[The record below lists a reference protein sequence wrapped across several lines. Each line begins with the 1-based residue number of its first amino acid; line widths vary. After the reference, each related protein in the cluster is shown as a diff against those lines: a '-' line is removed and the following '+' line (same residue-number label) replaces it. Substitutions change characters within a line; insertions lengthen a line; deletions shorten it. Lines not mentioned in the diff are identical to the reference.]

1 MDKQL
6 DDPVVVFVGPGLV
19 AFEQL
24 AASLQQEGVECRW
37 IGYPFSAPRRLRT
50 RLFTPVDT
58 ASTPDELAAR
68 LREVGPGR
76 ILDIIASEYV
86 MRDVFTAS
94 KLVALRSEL
103 VTELDRRSQ
112 WLDKHFTM
120 EQLAAAGIRVPRQST
135 GADAEGIAEELG
147 LPAMVKGRVGNGGA
161 SVRKCAT
168 KQEVATALE
177 ELSGDGGCYAEEF
190 VQGTDGLCY
199 AAAYRPDGQII
210 ADGCY
215 MGVRSAA
222 SEAELGDLGP
232 MDELET
238 LEDPALTHIGEQ
250 VVRSIG
256 GFGVVNLDAIRT
268 AGGELVVLDVN
279 QRPWGAMVALRAAGT
294 DFVSAWLATHRGTP
308 FPRQTVPAGRRVTVF
323 STTAINQG
331 FRAPL
336 RGLRDFAGTARTYA
350 PWTGRGYIAAEWI
363 RATAVV
369 ARYWSRKTTRAVK
382 ERCQHDR

>member
-1 MDKQL
+1 M
-6 DDPVVVFVGPGLV
+6 VVFVGPGLV

-24 AASLQQEGVECRW
+24 AACLQREGVECRW
-37 IGYPFSAPRRLRT
+37 IGYPFSAPRRLRA
-50 RLFTPVDT
+50 RLFTPVST
-58 ASTPDELAAR
+58 ASTPDELVAR
-68 LREVGPGR
+68 LRDIGPDR

-94 KLVALRSEL
+94 KLVTLRPEL
-103 VTELDRRSQ
+103 ATELDRRSQ

-120 EQLAAAGIRVPRQST
+120 EQLAAAGVRVPRQSSR
-135 GADAEGIAEELG
+135 GDAEGIVGELG
-147 LPAMVKGRVGNGGA
+147 LPVMVKGRVGNGGA

-168 KQEVATALE
+168 VQEVSAALE
-177 ELSGDGGCYAEEF
+177 ELAGDGGCYAEEF

-215 MGVRSAA
+215 VGVRSAA
-222 SEAELGDLGP
+222 SEAELGELGP
-232 MDELET
+232 LDELET
-238 LEDPALTHIGEQ
+238 LEDPALTRTGEQ

-256 GFGVVNLDAIRT
+256 GFGVMNLDAIRT
-268 AGGELVVLDVN
+268 ASGELVVLDVN

-294 DFVSAWLATHRGTP
+294 DFVAAWLAAHHGTP
-308 FPRQTVPAGRRVTVF
+308 APRQTVPGGRRVTVF

-336 RGLRDFAGTARTYA
+336 RGLQEFSGAARTYA

-369 ARYWSRKTTRAVK
+369 ARHWSRKAASAVK
-382 ERCQHDR
+382 YRHQQDR